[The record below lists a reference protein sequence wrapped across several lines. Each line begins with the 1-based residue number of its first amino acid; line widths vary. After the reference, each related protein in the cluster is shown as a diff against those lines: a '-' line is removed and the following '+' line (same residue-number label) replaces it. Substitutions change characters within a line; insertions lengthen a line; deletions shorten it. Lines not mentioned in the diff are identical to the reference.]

1 MLSVASSSLSALPS
15 MRDSFSRSISDSEQS
30 NESQKQSELKSREG
44 KSECSTPS
52 HIDDSNGPPV
62 LESSQVSTSIPFK
75 SEDQQKDDIDVS
87 PSTSWQENLTGTGPP
102 TTNVDTTTI
111 TTTSVSPKSSSSLNI
126 EHFDLD
132 EQVSTPIAL
141 DIPSAPFSNSFSD
154 ITQPSNSSN
163 ETNVAR
169 RPFKLPASKTSA
181 KTKKK
186 RNSLNGTADSM
197 DDSFADVP
205 LNGNYAPASS
215 KRNAE
220 FHALFRSVPKG
231 DYLINDYGCALQRE
245 ILVQGRIY
253 VSAHHVC
260 FNANIFG
267 WVTNLVIAFS
277 DIVSIEKK
285 VTAFVIPNAIQ
296 ISTLHARHF
305 FTSFLSRDTAFEL
318 LNVIWKQNH
327 PGFNQNLPFN
337 DSEYT
342 LNKST
347 EASDASSESSE
358 TSEEGKSQGG
368 THKKFK
374 LPKLSLDRIRHIHSG
389 SSFSSDENKCHKN
402 SRFKNKVR
410 LLPSSPIKRGFE
422 DDALLR
428 GSEEVSE
435 TSEPTLH
442 PTSPHTQ
449 SRHLVRTNTNKR
461 RRTSTQCLCLRNGQ
475 HYENVSLDAIFTGT
489 VEKLYNLIMT
499 SGFVKRFIIEEEKCT
514 DVDIG
519 EWKTQDGKLKR
530 SSSYIKP
537 LNYSIGPKSTK
548 CCIEEECLHK
558 DFDNYVTTLSTTTT
572 PDVPSG
578 TSFGVKSRICIM
590 RAGFNE
596 TRIIATCAVE
606 WSKSSWLKGPIE
618 KASVEGQQQYW
629 QSLTREIKKYI
640 AEHPSEFQD
649 EAGSPVRERMEADEV
664 EKDWVKRT
672 QTRSKERTRSFQM
685 PTETN
690 VIEQA
695 EPTPTQRQIAG
706 VWGTIIEVQSILSS
720 ILSPIFQNIS
730 IPSTNALI
738 MWAILITMIAN
749 FYNWFLLQGIVH
761 RLDSI
766 GGNNVPVFGRGHK
779 NELFSETRRQEFA
792 SLFDDRIEDEDVL
805 WQWLNEKSKI
815 YEKDYQKN

>member
-1 MLSVASSSLSALPS
+1 

-62 LESSQVSTSIPFK
+62 SESSQVSTSIPFK
-75 SEDQQKDDIDVS
+75 SEDQQKDDVDVS
-87 PSTSWQENLTGTGPP
+87 PSTSWQESLTGSGPP

-132 EQVSTPIAL
+132 EQVSTPIAQ

-197 DDSFADVP
+197 DDSFVDVP

-342 LNKST
+342 PNKST

-358 TSEEGKSQGG
+358 TSEE
-368 THKKFK
+368 
-374 LPKLSLDRIRHIHSG
+374 
-389 SSFSSDENKCHKN
+389 
-402 SRFKNKVR
+402 
-410 LLPSSPIKRGFE
+410 
-422 DDALLR
+422 
-428 GSEEVSE
+428 VSE

-442 PTSPHTQ
+442 PISPHTQ

-672 QTRSKERTRSFQM
+672 QTRSKERTRSFQI

-720 ILSPIFQNIS
+720 ILSPIFQNMS

-766 GGNNVPVFGRGHK
+766 GGNNAPVFGRGHK

>member
-1 MLSVASSSLSALPS
+1 SSSLSALPS

-62 LESSQVSTSIPFK
+62 SESSQVSTSIPFK
-75 SEDQQKDDIDVS
+75 SEDQQKDDVDVS
-87 PSTSWQENLTGTGPP
+87 PSTSWQENLTGSGPP

-197 DDSFADVP
+197 DDSFVDVP

-342 LNKST
+342 PNKST

-358 TSEEGKSQGG
+358 TSEEGEKNSIECYVRDYKIHGRKIPQSKIQLKSG
-368 THKKFK
+368 
-374 LPKLSLDRIRHIHSG
+374 P
-389 SSFSSDENKCHKN
+389 SFSNDENKCHKN
-402 SRFKNKVR
+402 S
-410 LLPSSPIKRGFE
+410 
-422 DDALLR
+422 
-428 GSEEVSE
+428 GSEGHRLKSIKFPILDIINISDLIVSE

-442 PTSPHTQ
+442 PISPHTQ

-606 WSKSSWLKGPIE
+606 WSKSSWLK
-618 KASVEGQQQYW
+618 
-629 QSLTREIKKYI
+629 
-640 AEHPSEFQD
+640 
-649 EAGSPVRERMEADEV
+649 V

-672 QTRSKERTRSFQM
+672 QTRSKERTRSFQI

-720 ILSPIFQNIS
+720 ILSPIFQN
-730 IPSTNALI
+730 
-738 MWAILITMIAN
+738 M
-749 FYNWFLLQGIVH
+749 
-761 RLDSI
+761 LDSI
-766 GGNNVPVFGRGHK
+766 GGNNAPVFGRGHK